1 MPPHRVKYPHMKI
14 RPATINDAPAIAAIW
29 NHYIENTTAT
39 FNPVAKTTADICNA
53 IQNHVYL
60 ICDTGTVQGFGTYG
74 PFRSGVGYAHTAE
87 HSIWFRPDAVGA
99 GLGRNLLAALE
110 SDAKSTNIHT
120 FIGGISADNTNSID
134 FHTACG
140 YEKTAHL
147 PRVGYKFDQ
156 WHDLVFMQKSL

>member
-87 HSIWFRPDAVGA
+87 HSIWFRPDAAGA
-99 GLGRNLLAALE
+99 GLGRNLFAAVA
-110 SDAKSTNIHT
+110 SDANSTNIHT
-120 FIGGISADNTNSID
+120 LTRRISAHNPTRSDLPTP
-134 FHTACG
+134 FGLLQTA
-140 YEKTAHL
+140 L
-147 PRVGYKFDQ
+147 
-156 WHDLVFMQKSL
+156 